1 MATSNDSSQDF
12 RTVCVREKH
21 ESFMRQVVDILIND
35 AVFDGTSRDN
45 RVVEWIDPDSLI
57 ALLGVDLPQHPQS
70 NQQLIDTIRRI
81 VKYSV
86 KTGHPHFINQLFS
99 GLDPYGLAAQ
109 WITDALN
116 PSVYT
121 YEVAPVF
128 TVLEDQVLRE
138 MRRCVGYPNGDG
150 DGLFVP
156 GGSMANTYAMHCA
169 RHRTLPNFKEEGS
182 YRSPRLVVFTSKD
195 AHYSVKKAAFLLGVG
210 SSNVYLI
217 DVDDSGRMDPTHLR
231 QEIQRALKEDAKPV
245 MISATAGTTVLG
257 AIDPLDDIADI
268 CQEFGIWMH
277 VDAAW
282 GGGILMSHK
291 YRTLLKGIERSDS
304 VAWNPHK
311 LLAVPQ
317 QCSTFLIRDEKIL
330 LEANSASA
338 VYLFQQDKFYDPKW
352 DVGDKYLQCGRRA
365 DVLKF
370 WLMWQAK
377 GTTGLEKHV
386 DTLFSDAEYFTQLIR
401 QREGFQL
408 VLDQPEFVNIC
419 FWYIPPS
426 LRGHQNDQDYKEK
439 LNKVAPKV
447 KERMVKSGSMMI
459 TYTSLG
465 DLANFFRLVL
475 QSSSVT
481 HQDMDFF
488 ADEIERLGCDL

>member
-1 MATSNDSSQDF
+1 MSNHAEDF

-21 ESFMRQVVDILIND
+21 ESFMREVMELLIND
-35 AVFDGTSRDN
+35 AVFDGTSRSN
-45 RVVEWIDPDSLI
+45 RVVEWIEPESLI
-57 ALLGVDLPQHPQS
+57 SLLGVNLPEQPQS
-70 NQQLIDTIRRI
+70 NQDMVNKIRHI
-81 VKYSV
+81 IQYSV
-86 KTGHPHFINQLFS
+86 KTGHPRFINQLFS
-99 GLDPYGLAAQ
+99 GLDPYGLTAQ

-128 TVLEDQVLRE
+128 TVLEDQVLCE
-138 MRRCVGYPNGDG
+138 MRRWVGYPNGDG
-150 DGLFVP
+150 DGLFCP
-156 GGSMANTYAMHCA
+156 GGSMANTYGMHCA
-169 RHRTLPNFKEEGS
+169 RHRALPNFKEDGS
-182 YRSPRLVVFTSKD
+182 FGSPRLVVMTSKD
-195 AHYSVKKAAFLLGVG
+195 AHYSVKKAAFLLGIG

-217 DVDDSGRMDPTHLR
+217 NVDEGGRMDVNHLR
-231 QEIQRALKEDAKPV
+231 QEIERAIKENAKPI

-257 AIDPLDDIADI
+257 AIDPLDDVADV

-291 YRTLLKGIERSDS
+291 YRTLLKGIERADS
-304 VAWNPHK
+304 VTWNPHK

-317 QCSTFLIRDEKIL
+317 QCSTFLLRDENIL
-330 LEANSASA
+330 LQANSASA
-338 VYLFQQDKFYDPKW
+338 TYLFQKDKFYDPKW

-365 DVLKF
+365 DVLKL

-386 DTLFSDAEYFTQLIR
+386 DTLYSNAEYFTELI
-401 QREGFQL
+401 QKREGFKL
-408 VLDQPEFVNIC
+408 VLDKPEFVNIC

-426 LRGHQNDQDYKEK
+426 LRSHQDDEDYHEK
-439 LNKVAPKV
+439 LNKVAPKI
-447 KERMVKSGSMMI
+447 KERMIKSGSMMI
-459 TYTSLG
+459 TYQPLG
-465 DLANFFRLVL
+465 KLPNFFRLVL

-481 HQDMDFF
+481 FEDMLFF
-488 ADEIERLGCDL
+488 ADEIERLGSDL